1 MALLQRSSG
10 SSEEVQVLPYGCWVL
25 HDRVNGFWIDDPEEP
40 WSKATLNHKAPVAV
54 GGAIYK
60 KVPWSGSTRA
70 VSYMPHWLETE
81 SRPRRRK
88 RDYIPQLVW

>member
-1 MALLQRSSG
+1 MALLQGSSG

-54 GGAIYK
+54 DLWTFSNQTLVPHSTHISK
-60 KVPWSGSTRA
+60 DKVQMEKDVAQMG
-70 VSYMPHWLETE
+70 LFL
-81 SRPRRRK
+81 K
-88 RDYIPQLVW
+88 RQ